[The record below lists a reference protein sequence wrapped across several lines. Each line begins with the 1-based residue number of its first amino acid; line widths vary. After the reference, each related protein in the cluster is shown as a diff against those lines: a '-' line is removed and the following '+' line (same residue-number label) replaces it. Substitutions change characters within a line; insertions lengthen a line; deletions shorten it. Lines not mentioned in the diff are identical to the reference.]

1 MLIAFENPL
10 NESALA
16 FPILEC
22 FHILGFAMT
31 LGTIALVDFRLLGFG
46 LRRQNAAELAKAL
59 APWTLF
65 GLITVLLSGP
75 MLFSSDPDMYYL
87 NLSFQIKMVLLA
99 IALICLATSAHQGW
113 SANLFTTASDV
124 FPKQAVASVTG
135 IGGTLGGLGGFLF
148 SAIIPGIVVTHFG
161 YTPLILGF
169 GFFHLAALLLVHRF
183 MGNLKRVDL

>member
-46 LRRQNAAELAKAL
+46 LRQNAGDLAKAV

-65 GLITVLLSGP
+65 GLIMVLVSGP
-75 MLFSSDPDMYYL
+75 LLFSSDPDMYYL
-87 NLSFQIKMVLLA
+87 NFSFQIKMVLLVL
-99 IALICLATSAHQGW
+99 AL
-113 SANLFTTASDV
+113 V
-124 FPKQAVASVTG
+124 FHYTIRRKLLRGELSPDLSKPVACIS
-135 IGGTLGGLGGFLF
+135 
-148 SAIIPGIVVTHFG
+148 
-161 YTPLILGF
+161 
-169 GFFHLAALLLVHRF
+169 LLLWSGIIFAGILIAFV
-183 MGNLKRVDL
+183 VSPET